1 MPLFSKSVRAQID
14 EIAAKSRQSL
24 EEPKKSLSVKSA
36 SAELRQICKVVQ
48 DCFKDSEAICIRR
61 KEDLHEYVSKCI
73 ESGYAGIDTET
84 TGLDRI
90 NDHVVGASLYCPGA
104 VECYIPMKHKV
115 LIFDKLY
122 DNQLS
127 YECVHEEFQR
137 LADANTKMI
146 FANADFDLAM
156 IWKDLKV
163 DFNESCYFD
172 VILAWRCLKENEPK
186 NDLKSLYHKYV
197 LRGKDSSTKF
207 ADVRMRF
214 SDFFTPQL
222 FPYCDPEIA
231 KLYAANDAK
240 ITFELFKWQLKY
252 LTKESKYCKANSL
265 ERISDLVWDVEFP
278 LMSVCQNMFRNGM
291 YVDKTTAKVLQD
303 RYHRLEAEE
312 MKKLQDMVQDE
323 IDKHSY
329 SVSGKKFFLSGKEFN
344 PKSPTQ
350 VNYLLY
356 DLMKLP
362 KGKNGG
368 TGKDV
373 LHDFNLPITTQI
385 LKVRSLGVLISTFV
399 DKLPNATTSDSR
411 IHAQFR
417 QIGADCIT
425 GDSIIPTS
433 SGWRRMDDICLSSN
447 VQEGIHTPVSNMN
460 ICNMNQNT
468 ESADSVIR
476 YTGYDVI
483 RVETEC
489 GFHITGTPN
498 HPIMISKYV
507 ASDNITK
514 GDKRLPD
521 FWTDR
526 YFKNLE
532 DINVGDWVEVP
543 CNFDISPK
551 EYVATEF
558 TLHPPYQTSKTV
570 ACLPDKYT
578 EDFAEFLG
586 MYHADG
592 SASFR
597 GGTYTLAI
605 CNVDEDVVHR
615 VDDLSLELFNVKTSH
630 YSAQKRNNKYETYI
644 NCMQIKDIDSIL
656 SHGKQNKKIPSAIWR
671 SPSSVIKAY
680 IKGMTLDSS
689 VYYDENGRAAFRL
702 SIIDEDDANFIQQ
715 FLCSQGILCCKEYNE
730 NKGGWRSPR
739 LSFNADNY
747 MLFRD
752 TIGFVQSSK
761 YIETPPNFKN
771 SIEYRR
777 IGDSFRLKIK
787 RIKYSQDTVYDFHVP
802 LTHSFIGNGFISHN
816 TGRLSSASPNLQNIP
831 SHAVDIR
838 HMFRATASMHEELE
852 CEDIDENTVTITT
865 NRWNSVHLEDDTEK
879 YINDLQ
885 VGEIVKTLEARHEI
899 FCTVKELT
907 FKLGD
912 ATLVLVRRR

>member
-24 EEPKKSLSVKSA
+24 EKPKKSLSVKSA

-122 DNQLS
+122 DDQLS

-197 LRGKDSSTKF
+197 LRGKNVPTKF
-207 ADVRMRF
+207 ADVRKRF
-214 SDFFTPQL
+214 SDFFTPEL

-344 PKSPTQ
+344 PKSPPQ

-362 KGKNGG
+362 KGKNSG

-417 QIGADCIT
+417 QIGA
-425 GDSIIPTS
+425 G
-433 SGWRRMDDICLSSN
+433 
-447 VQEGIHTPVSNMN
+447 
-460 ICNMNQNT
+460 
-468 ESADSVIR
+468 
-476 YTGYDVI
+476 
-483 RVETEC
+483 
-489 GFHITGTPN
+489 
-498 HPIMISKYV
+498 
-507 ASDNITK
+507 
-514 GDKRLPD
+514 
-521 FWTDR
+521 
-526 YFKNLE
+526 
-532 DINVGDWVEVP
+532 
-543 CNFDISPK
+543 
-551 EYVATEF
+551 
-558 TLHPPYQTSKTV
+558 
-570 ACLPDKYT
+570 
-578 EDFAEFLG
+578 
-586 MYHADG
+586 
-592 SASFR
+592 
-597 GGTYTLAI
+597 
-605 CNVDEDVVHR
+605 
-615 VDDLSLELFNVKTSH
+615 
-630 YSAQKRNNKYETYI
+630 
-644 NCMQIKDIDSIL
+644 
-656 SHGKQNKKIPSAIWR
+656 
-671 SPSSVIKAY
+671 
-680 IKGMTLDSS
+680 
-689 VYYDENGRAAFRL
+689 
-702 SIIDEDDANFIQQ
+702 
-715 FLCSQGILCCKEYNE
+715 
-730 NKGGWRSPR
+730 
-739 LSFNADNY
+739 
-747 MLFRD
+747 
-752 TIGFVQSSK
+752 
-761 YIETPPNFKN
+761 
-771 SIEYRR
+771 
-777 IGDSFRLKIK
+777 
-787 RIKYSQDTVYDFHVP
+787 
-802 LTHSFIGNGFISHN
+802 
-816 TGRLSSASPNLQNIP
+816 TGRMSSAEPNLQNIP

-838 HMFRATASMHEELE
+838 HLFRATASSSQVVD
-852 CEDIDENTVTITT
+852 CSTTSSNDIVVTT
-865 NRWNSVHLEDDTEK
+865 NRWSQVHMKD
-879 YINDLQ
+879 
-885 VGEIVKTLEARHEI
+885 GTLECINELKIGEVIKLLENNQTI
-899 FCTVKELT
+899 FC
-907 FKLGD
+907 KLVDIQFNSCD
-912 ATLVLVRRR
+912 ATLRLVKEVND